1 MDTTTTA
8 AWTGTDP
15 DGPWSSLAQDVC
27 VIVGESAAE
36 HDRAGDF
43 VHDAMDVLRDR
54 GLTAM
59 LVPAELGGGGATHA
73 ETCAALA
80 TLAHGCPATAL
91 TLSMHSHLV
100 AAQVWRHKHDLPAP
114 VLSRVAAERLVLIS
128 TGAADWL
135 ASHGT
140 ASRTDGGYRVSA
152 RKSPSSG
159 APAGD
164 VLVTSARWEDAPEG
178 PQVIHFSVP
187 FGAEGVS
194 IEETWDTMGMR
205 ATGSHTVVLD
215 GVFVPDAAVALT
227 RPAGEWH
234 PVFNTIVGAAMPLIM
249 SVYVGVAEAAAE
261 RAIQLAGK
269 RSDVAVVAPV
279 VGRMLNRL
287 HTAQDAVATM
297 ITISDDLRFA
307 NTTEHAAEVLS
318 RKTTAADAAI
328 DTVRLAMEA
337 AGGAGYSTASG
348 IERLYRD
355 VHGSLYHPL
364 PAAKQELFTGRL
376 ALGLDPVPG

>member
-1 MDTTTTA
+1 
-8 AWTGTDP
+8 
-15 DGPWSSLAQDVC
+15 
-27 VIVGESAAE
+27 
-36 HDRAGDF
+36 
-43 VHDAMDVLRDR
+43 
-54 GLTAM
+54 
-59 LVPAELGGGGATHA
+59 
-73 ETCAALA
+73 
-80 TLAHGCPATAL
+80 
-91 TLSMHSHLV
+91 MHSHLV

-215 GVFVPDAAVALT
+215 DFFVPDAAVALT

-234 PVFNTIVGAAMPLIM
+234 PVFNTIIGAAMPLIM
-249 SVYVGVAEAAAE
+249 SSTPGSP
-261 RAIQLAGK
+261 RRQRNG
-269 RSDVAVVAPV
+269 RSSSP
-279 VGRMLNRL
+279 
-287 HTAQDAVATM
+287 
-297 ITISDDLRFA
+297 
-307 NTTEHAAEVLS
+307 
-318 RKTTAADAAI
+318 
-328 DTVRLAMEA
+328 
-337 AGGAGYSTASG
+337 ASG
-348 IERLYRD
+348 PTSPWRPPSS
-355 VHGSLYHPL
+355 G
-364 PAAKQELFTGRL
+364 GC
-376 ALGLDPVPG
+376 